1 MLSSAILFVPARRL
15 TGPVKVNSLFSLVPN
30 ADPVI
35 VTGKALINQIMKFIL
50 VTTMK
55 VILKSIPENCPLMK
69 T

>member
-1 MLSSAILFVPARRL
+1 L

-55 VILKSIPENCPLMK
+55 VVLKSIPENCPLMK